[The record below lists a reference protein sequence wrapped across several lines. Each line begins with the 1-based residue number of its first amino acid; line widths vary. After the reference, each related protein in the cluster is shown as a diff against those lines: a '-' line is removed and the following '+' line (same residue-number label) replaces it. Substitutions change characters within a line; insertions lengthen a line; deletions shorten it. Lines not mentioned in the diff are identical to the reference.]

1 MSRLSEQ
8 IDRAA
13 VALSEIIVVRRKSII
28 LAFLIVTAIFAGGMT
43 MVSTE
48 SDATD
53 SFTQDIPA
61 QNALDAVEDEFEDP
75 FATESESTQLVH
87 TGTDVLSRAELL
99 TSLRVLERVNNRDDL
114 RMASAR
120 GPATLVAQQITPDAE
135 TPAEQRRAIRGATDA
150 ELREAIRT
158 TSSQPGFDQLISD
171 DFNPNDVSAS
181 ASVTIITHDVPQG
194 FSDSDLQEIQTTIV
208 TLAEDE
214 PGDIRAF
221 GTGVTNAET
230 GQIIGDSLTLVMPIV
245 ITLLLGFL
253 VIAYRD
259 PIDLALGLLALLM
272 TVIWTFGFLGFSG
285 IPFTQQQISTPVLL
299 LAVGV
304 DFGIHIINRY
314 REETVTGL
322 EAVPSM
328 RIATRQLMIAFVIVT
343 ATAVFGFSANALSD
357 LQPIRNLGIIS
368 AVGIVF
374 TFLIFGLFLPAAK
387 LEVDRLRERFGV
399 PEFDSSPIASEE
411 SSLGRGLSLFA
422 TVGNRAPVVLV
433 VVLLLFGSG
442 MAVYGSGV
450 DTSFEQE
457 DFLPPEEEPAYV
469 QYVPAALAPGEYT
482 VSSTLNILEER
493 FTTNQDESVTIY
505 IQGPM
510 ESDHALEA
518 LVRADT
524 DPPETLALGNDNQ
537 VQTQSIVTVIR
548 AHAARNPE
556 FAALV
561 ARNDRNDNG
570 IPDRNLEAV
579 YDALLAS
586 SAGSQAE
593 RYLTDDRQSTQIVY
607 SVKSDAAQDAVTIE
621 SQEHATQFRYTA
633 TATGG
638 IIVFDAISDI
648 IFQSAIQGL
657 FLALFFTGTFLM
669 IVYGVLETKPL
680 LGIVNVF
687 PILISVAS
695 LVGTMRFL
703 GLSLNALTATLLSI
717 GVGLGIAYS
726 VHITARFVD
735 EYERDEDALRS
746 VQTTLTGTGGALTG
760 SMLTTSLGTGAL
772 ALAITPV
779 LGNFGLLMALSVA
792 YSFIISVIAL
802 PPALF
807 LWDRISGIE
816 EDAVAMITNT
826 TDAQPPSS
834 TSEQREAR

>member
-1 MSRLSEQ
+1 MSRLGER
-8 IDRAA
+8 IERAT
-13 VALSEIIVVRRKSII
+13 VTLSETVVVRRRAVIVVFL
-28 LAFLIVTAIFAGGMT
+28 LATAVFAGGMT
-43 MVSTE
+43 MVTTE

-75 FATESESTQLVH
+75 FAAEDESTQLVH
-87 TGTDVLSRAELL
+87 TGTDVLSRGELL
-99 TSLRVLERVNNRDDL
+99 ASLRVLERVNGREDL

-120 GPATLVAQQITPDAE
+120 GPATLIAQQIDPSAE
-135 TPAEQRRAIRGATDA
+135 TPAAQQRAIRGASDA
-150 ELREAIRT
+150 ELREATRAA
-158 TSSQPGFDQLISD
+158 SRQPGFERLVSD
-171 DFNPNDVSAS
+171 DFNPNEASAS
-181 ASVTIITHDVPQG
+181 ASVTVITHDVPDG
-194 FSDSDLQEIQTTIV
+194 FSDGDLQDVQTTIA
-208 TLAEDE
+208 TLAADE

-221 GTGVTNAET
+221 GSGIINAET
-230 GQIIGDSLTLVMPIV
+230 GQIIGDSLALVMPIV
-245 ITLLLGFL
+245 AVLLLGFL
-253 VIAYRD
+253 VVAYRD
-259 PIDLALGLLALLM
+259 PIDLALGLTALLM

-322 EAVPSM
+322 EAIPSM
-328 RIATRQLMIAFVIVT
+328 RVATRQLTIAFVIVT
-343 ATAVFGFSANALSD
+343 ATAVFGFGANALSD

-399 PEFDSSPIASEE
+399 PEFNSTPIASEE
-411 SSLGRGLSLFA
+411 STLGRLLSVFA
-422 TVGNRAPVVLV
+422 TAGNRAPVVLV
-433 VVLLLFGSG
+433 VVLLLFGGG
-442 MAVYGSGV
+442 MAAYGTGV

-469 QYVPAALAPGEYT
+469 QYVPAPFAPGEYT
-482 VSSTLNILEER
+482 SSATLNVLEER
-493 FTTNQDESVTIY
+493 FDANQDESVTIY
-505 IQGPM
+505 VQGPM
-510 ESDHALEA
+510 ERDDALEA
-518 LVRADT
+518 LVRPDA
-524 DPPETLALGNDNQ
+524 DPPETLALGDDNR
-537 VQTQSIVTVIR
+537 VQTESIVTVIR
-548 AHAARNPE
+548 DQAQRDPE

-561 ARNDRNDNG
+561 ARNDRDGNG
-570 IPDRNLEAV
+570 VPDRNLDRV

-586 SAGSQAE
+586 PSGDRAE
-593 RYLTDDRQSTQIVY
+593 RYLTDDRRSTQVVY
-607 SVKSDAAQDAVTIE
+607 SVESDAAQAVVTAE
-621 SQEHATQFRYTA
+621 SQDHATQFRYAA
-633 TATGG
+633 TATGN
-638 IIVFDAISDI
+638 IVVFDAISGI
-648 IFQSAIQGL
+648 IFESAVQGL
-657 FLALFFTGTFLM
+657 FLSLLLTGVFLS
-669 IVYGVLETKPL
+669 IAYGVLESKPL

-735 EYERDEDALRS
+735 EYGRREDALEA
-746 VQTTLTGTGGALTG
+746 VQKTLTGTGGALTG

-779 LGNFGLLMALSVA
+779 LGNFGLLMGMSVA

-807 LWDRISGIE
+807 LWDRASGAE
-816 EDAVAMITNT
+816 AKAM
-826 TDAQPPSS
+826 AAL
-834 TSEQREAR
+834 ARWAPV